1 MVTILAARLI
11 SLGLAL
17 CAVLLQIGER
27 AYEPISA
34 DNIARLQPVVRIA
47 FDDLPDAAG
56 EIVNGRF
63 IVNMDGTRLAVVNR
77 ANAVVALSDSGEV
90 VGLCSVTGRDGL
102 PATFIEGVFGARE
115 SVIVS
120 VHTDGPTSYY
130 VSRCDAA
137 SGEQHIWP
145 FSQTLTDVWT
155 DSATIWVS
163 GPTGG
168 VSHIDA
174 EGRVSTLT
182 VPSPNT
188 DPASAIRIGRIAPP
202 LAVSVT
208 DGGLVKRWDLEAGTV
223 TAAVQ
228 VETGLP
234 IYGHLSSDGRYLVWR
249 DPPSTALY
257 VLDFAAETNVVV
269 TQLNGTYIPFVFVS
283 PAGDAVV
290 GVQIDDWPVVSAWEV
305 AGGVR
310 HDLGHFRACS
320 RPPDMA
326 RLSADGTALIIGCD
340 TGIDVWRVGADGA
353 AP

>member
-1 MVTILAARLI
+1 MVTILVGKLL

-27 AYEPISA
+27 VHEPISA
-34 DNIARLQPVVRIA
+34 DNIARLQAVTSIA
-47 FDDLPDAAG
+47 FDDLPEAAG

-63 IVNMDGTRLAVVNR
+63 IVNADGTRLAVVNR
-77 ANAVVALSDSGEV
+77 ANAIVALSDFGEL
-90 VGLCSVTGRDGL
+90 VGLCSVIGRDGL
-102 PATFIEGVFGARE
+102 PATFIEGVFGAHT

-120 VHTDGPTSYY
+120 LHTDGPTSYY

-137 SGEQHIWP
+137 SGEQIVWP
-145 FSQTLTDVWT
+145 FSQTLAEVWT
-155 DSATIWVS
+155 DSDAIWASDSAS
-163 GPTGG
+163 G
-168 VSHIDA
+168 VVHIDA
-174 EGRVSTLT
+174 EGRVSALT
-182 VPSPNT
+182 VPSPDT
-188 DPASAIRIGRIAPP
+188 DPTSAIRIGRIAPP

-208 DGGLVKRWDLEAGTV
+208 EGGLVKRWDLENGMV

-228 VETGLP
+228 VKTGLP

-257 VLDFAAETNVVV
+257 VLDFAASTNVVV
-269 TQLNGTYIPFVFVS
+269 TQLNGVYIPFVFVA

-290 GVQIDDWPVVSAWEV
+290 GVQIDDQPVVNAWEV
-305 AGGVR
+305 ASGVR
-310 HDLGHFRACS
+310 HDLGHFRTCG

-340 TGIDVWRVGADGA
+340 TGIDIWRVVTDSAL
-353 AP
+353 

>member
-1 MVTILAARLI
+1 MVTISAGKLI
-11 SLGLAL
+11 SLAL
-17 CAVLLQIGER
+17 CAVLAQSGESV
-27 AYEPISA
+27 YEPISA
-34 DNIARLQPVVRIA
+34 DNIARLQSAASIA

-63 IVNMDGTRLAVVNR
+63 IVNTDGTRFGVVNR
-77 ANAVVALSDSGEV
+77 ANAVVALSDSGEL

-115 SVIVS
+115 NVIVS
-120 VHTDGPTSYY
+120 LHTDGPASYY

-137 SGEQHIWP
+137 SGEQITWSFP
-145 FSQTLTDVWT
+145 QPLAEVWA
-155 DSATIWVS
+155 DSNTIWAS
-163 GPTGG
+163 DLTGG
-168 VSHIDA
+168 VVHIDA

-182 VPSPNT
+182 VPSPDT
-188 DPASAIRIGRIAPP
+188 DPSSAIRIGRIAPP

-208 DGGLVKRWDLEAGTV
+208 NSGLVKRWDLENGAV
-223 TAAVQ
+223 TAAFQ

-257 VLDFAAETNVVV
+257 VLDFAVGTNVVV
-269 TQLNGTYIPFVFVS
+269 TQLNGAYIPFVFVT

-290 GVQIDDWPVVSAWEV
+290 GVQIDDQPVVSAWEV
-305 AGGVR
+305 ASGVR
-310 HDLGHFRACS
+310 HNLGQFRACG

-340 TGIDVWRVGADGA
+340 TGIDVWRVETDGA
-353 AP
+353 S